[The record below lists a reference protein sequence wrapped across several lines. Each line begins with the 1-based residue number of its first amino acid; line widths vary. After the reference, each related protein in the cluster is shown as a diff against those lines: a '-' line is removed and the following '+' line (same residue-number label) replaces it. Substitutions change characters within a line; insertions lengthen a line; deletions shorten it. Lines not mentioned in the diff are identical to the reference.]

1 MPTPVRR
8 KYGADPAVHYPVN
21 KRYYKG
27 NYNVSRVPI
36 NLSRGTSR
44 DALSRAMFGLDICI

>member
-36 NLSRGTSR
+36 NLYRGTSR